1 MENTRYPQHD
11 PDTMPYQASIFP
23 DDEPALPSTDPAP
36 ASTLALSALK
46 FSAGQLSPAQK
57 RFNQL
62 LAQTET
68 LARKIESTRHAT
80 DTHRALF
87 ASRIHPLEKEHGA
100 LMRQMALWLDGRLK
114 QKGLTAKHKRIASEI
129 ICGLSASLAV
139 QGDEAMQALHD
150 AHSPHSLA
158 DEEKA
163 ATAGLQQV
171 MEDVFGES
179 LGQGDNPFESMDDLM
194 RAAMEK
200 MNASQAAQQIAKEER
215 DAKRNAKR
223 KKSPA
228 QLKKEELA
236 ASQAQDADGA
246 LRTLYR
252 QLASA
257 LHPDR
262 ESDPQ
267 EHIRK
272 TALMK
277 EANAAYE
284 RRDLL
289 ALLQLQLRADLADGD
304 KVASMATEKLAAMTA
319 LLKERVAVLNR
330 ELYVVEQQAIHEFEL
345 PPYSPF
351 SETALK
357 RHLVMQQQDL
367 QADIAMMQ
375 LDLQRVQDD
384 TQLKRWLTQQ
394 HALARND
401 DFDALEFF

>member
-1 MENTRYPQHD
+1 MENARYPQHD

-158 DEEKA
+158 EGERA
-163 ATAGLQQV
+163 ATADLQQA
-171 MEDVFGES
+171 MEEVFGES
-179 LGQGDNPFESMDDLM
+179 LGEGGNTFESMDDLM

-200 MNASQAAQQIAKEER
+200 MNASQAAQQGLAQANQAAQQAQQALSGAAQGALNNAQASAQQAATSAG
-215 DAKRNAKR
+215 DA
-223 KKSPA
+223 A
-228 QLKKEELA
+228 QGAITSAQGSISQASSAVGQA
-236 ASQAQDADGA
+236 ASGAVAAAQAAVGA
-246 LRTLYR
+246 
-252 QLASA
+252 A
-257 LHPDR
+257 
-262 ESDPQ
+262 
-267 EHIRK
+267 
-272 TALMK
+272 
-277 EANAAYE
+277 ANAMGNAVSSFGTTAGSSM
-284 RRDLL
+284 L
-289 ALLQLQLRADLADGD
+289 AH
-304 KVASMATEKLAAMTA
+304 EAAH
-319 LLKERVAVLNR
+319 
-330 ELYVVEQQAIHEFEL
+330 VVQQ
-345 PPYSPF
+345 
-351 SETALK
+351 
-357 RHLVMQQQDL
+357 R
-367 QADIAMMQ
+367 
-375 LDLQRVQDD
+375 
-384 TQLKRWLTQQ
+384 
-394 HALARND
+394 
-401 DFDALEFF
+401 

>member
-1 MENTRYPQHD
+1 
-11 PDTMPYQASIFP
+11 MPYQANFFTE
-23 DDEPALPSTDPAP
+23 DEPLPPQAADPG
-36 ASTLALSALK
+36 TGLALGALQ
-46 FSAGQLSPAQK
+46 FGAAHLSLAQK

-68 LARKIESTRHAT
+68 LARKIESTRQAT

-87 ASRIHPLEKEHGA
+87 ASRIHPLEKKRDGY
-100 LMRQMALWLDGRLK
+100 MRQMALWLDGRLQ
-114 QKGLTAKHKRIASEI
+114 QKGLSAKQKNMAREI
-129 ICGLSASLAV
+129 VCGLAAGLAV
-139 QGDEAMQALHD
+139 QGDAAMQALHD

-163 ATAGLQQV
+163 AAAGLQQV

-179 LGQGDNPFESMDDLM
+179 LGEGDTPFESMDDLM

-200 MNASQAAQQIAKEER
+200 MQSSAQQQQAAQAAR
-215 DAKRNAKR
+215 AAKR

-236 ASQAQDADGA
+236 AAQVQDADGA

-262 ESDPQ
+262 EPDPQ
-267 EHIRK
+267 EHTRK

-289 ALLQLQLRADLADGD
+289 ALLQLQLRAELADGD
-304 KVASMATEKLAAMTA
+304 KVATLAKEKLAALTA
-319 LLKERVAVLNR
+319 LLKERVAVLKR
-330 ELYVVEQQAIHEFEL
+330 ELYALERQAIGMFGL
-345 PPYSPF
+345 PPYATF
-351 SETALK
+351 SEASLK
-357 RHLVMQQQDL
+357 RHLVTQQQDL
-367 QADIAMMQ
+367 QAEIAMMQ
-375 LDLQRVQDD
+375 QDLQRVQDD
-384 TQLKRWLTQQ
+384 AYLKHWLKAQ
-394 HALARND
+394 HELAQE
-401 DFDALEFF
+401 DFDPSDFF